1 MILRGNERE
10 QKKKNCVDADGLW
23 IYDII
28 SWNTPF
34 SFVIVKTKKYLPVL
48 FIFSRFWI
56 FLMSILF
63 TRTVAIPTRQKNFDL
78 KVVGFRCAAGR
89 FNLNVYESVFLQVN
103 QSLLLDDPK
112 WV

>member
-63 TRTVAIPTRQKNFDL
+63 TRTVAIPTRQKIL
-78 KVVGFRCAAGR
+78 TWKWWGSGARRAG
-89 FNLNVYESVFLQVN
+89 ST
-103 QSLLLDDPK
+103 
-112 WV
+112 